1 MIYRDFKGM
10 KLSNL
15 GMGCMRLP
23 HAEGAVNDVDF
34 AAVAEMAKYCIEHGV
49 NYFDTAWGYHGGKSE
64 VAIGEALSAF
74 PRESFYLADKFP
86 GYDLANFPKAREIF
100 PEQLRRCKVEY
111 FDFYFLH
118 NVLEL
123 NIDSYLD
130 PKFGIFDYFMEQKEA
145 GLIKQLGFSDHGE
158 LPVLRRFLEVY
169 GKDMEYCQLQLNFL
183 DWEFQHGREKV
194 ELLREYGIPVW
205 VMEPLRGGKLASLEP
220 EHGARLRA
228 LRDESDAAWAFRF
241 LQGIP
246 EVKVILSG
254 MSNMEQLVDN
264 VRIFETDAPLTEEE
278 NAELAKI
285 AAEMLSK
292 KTQPC
297 TGCRYCTE
305 YCPQGIDIPR
315 MIELYNEHVFTGGG
329 WMAPFALRTVEE
341 GKRPADCLHCRSCEQ
356 VCPQGLK
363 ISEIFEDFT
372 AKLKG

>member
-1 MIYRDFKGM
+1 
-10 KLSNL
+10 
-15 GMGCMRLP
+15 
-23 HAEGAVNDVDF
+23 
-34 AAVAEMAKYCIEHGV
+34 
-49 NYFDTAWGYHGGKSE
+49 
-64 VAIGEALSAF
+64 
-74 PRESFYLADKFP
+74 
-86 GYDLANFPKAREIF
+86 
-100 PEQLRRCKVEY
+100 
-111 FDFYFLH
+111 
-118 NVLEL
+118 
-123 NIDSYLD
+123 
-130 PKFGIFDYFMEQKEA
+130 MEQKEA
-145 GLIKQLGFSDHGE
+145 GLIKHLGFSAHGE

-264 VRIFETDAPLTEEE
+264 VRIFETDAPLTEAE

-285 AAEMLSK
+285 AAEMLAK
-292 KTQPC
+292 KTVPC

-356 VCPQGLK
+356 VCPPGLK